1 MANPLNPQE
10 TVVGWYDA
18 AIRWI
23 ACVQIMSVAASFEF
37 IPDNIIDYRHVPDGE
52 PKYGYT
58 NDSFNGDTLQ
68 VRMSALPQDSGLS
81 ARKSDVLYSRSIS
94 SAQRTIKMSPFH

>member
-1 MANPLNPQE
+1 M
-10 TVVGWYDA
+10 VGWYDA

-23 ACVQIMSVAASFEF
+23 ACLQIMRMAASFEF
-37 IPDNIIDYRHVPDGE
+37 IPDNITDYRHVPDGE

-81 ARKSDVLYSRSIS
+81 AGQRVVLYRRAINIIG
-94 SAQRTIKMSPFH
+94 AEK